1 VVSGRNL
8 RHFVRQLD
16 LLVFSTIQPIMFV
29 LLFTYVFGGA
39 ISHSLPPGVSY
50 IDYLL
55 PGILIQSVTFRAS
68 QTAVGL
74 SEDLK
79 LGVID
84 RFRAMPMARSAVL
97 IGRTTADLVRNVLI
111 IVLMII
117 VGYIIGFRFQ
127 AGAAQALACIA
138 LVSAFGLALSW
149 IFAFVALTVRGAE
162 AAQTAG
168 FVVLFPLVFA
178 SSVFVP
184 VSTLPNWLQAVAK
197 VSPVTLAANAARS
210 LALLPGTPSSLA
222 GAIAWIAGLLA
233 VFIPLSVWR
242 YRRMT

>member
-1 VVSGRNL
+1 MNRKASGINPLFPPAFRMA
-8 RHFVRQLD
+8 F
-16 LLVFSTIQPIMFV
+16 LLC
-29 LLFTYVFGGA
+29 LL
-39 ISHSLPPGVSY
+39 
-50 IDYLL
+50 
-55 PGILIQSVTFRAS
+55 LIPALFAS
-68 QTAVGL
+68 
-74 SEDLK
+74 
-79 LGVID
+79 
-84 RFRAMPMARSAVL
+84 
-97 IGRTTADLVRNVLI
+97 
-111 IVLMII
+111 
-117 VGYIIGFRFQ
+117 
-127 AGAAQALACIA
+127 IA
-138 LVSAFGLALSW
+138 
-149 IFAFVALTVRGAE
+149 VRGAE

-210 LALLPGTPSSLA
+210 LALVPGTPSSLV